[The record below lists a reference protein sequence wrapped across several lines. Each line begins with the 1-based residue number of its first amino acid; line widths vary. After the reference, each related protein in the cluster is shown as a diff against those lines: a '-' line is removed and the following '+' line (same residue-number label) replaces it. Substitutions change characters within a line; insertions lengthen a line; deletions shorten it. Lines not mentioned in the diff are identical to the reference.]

1 MFKRG
6 FKAWCDQTA
15 EATRKQRRLATW
27 EPLGARLLA
36 AELRCTLITPSDLPA
51 LDRDIADRLVS
62 RHSDIW
68 SAITI
73 ADDPPVIV
81 FNPAH
86 SPARQNS
93 DLMHEIA
100 HLLME
105 HKPGTVYIDPRT
117 QMALRHYDP
126 DQEEQANWLAACLLL
141 PRAALL
147 RIKNYGMDEADACH
161 LYNVS
166 LKMLRFRMNA
176 SGVNV
181 QYSRRRTFGPA
192 AQSADRA

>member
-6 FKAWCDQTA
+6 FKTWCDQTA
-15 EATRKQRRLATW
+15 EATRKQRRLAAW
-27 EPLGARLLA
+27 EPLGAHLLA
-36 AELRCTLITPSDLPA
+36 AELRCTLITPNDLPA

-62 RHSDIW
+62 THSDIW

-93 DLMHEIA
+93 DLMHEVA

-126 DQEEQANWLAACLLL
+126 GQEEQANWLAACLLL

-147 RIKNYGMDEADACH
+147 RIKEHGMGEADACH
-161 LYNVS
+161 LYDVS

-176 SGVNV
+176 SGVNL
-181 QYSRRRTFGPA
+181 QHSRRRTLGPA
-192 AQSADRA
+192 AQSADRS